1 MASAH
6 GVNFVK
12 DLIISGTSTGLY
24 DINGD
29 PLASANIVGT
39 DNYAYSKAVELSP
52 KSIEHILYAICEDC
66 TLDVLLQMSP
76 DGKNWIDCKLSGGGD
91 CKFTC
96 TGTVGDCT
104 TQVIDTSLLST
115 VRVRIGNAGSG
126 GGKCTIGLN
135 FTLN

>member
-6 GVNFVK
+6 GVNFVQ
-12 DLIISGTSTGLY
+12 DLIISSTSTGLY

-29 PLASANIVGT
+29 PLATADITSNS
-39 DNYAYSKAVELSP
+39 YAYSKAVELSP

-76 DGKNWIDCKLSGGGD
+76 DGKNWIDCKLAGGTA
-91 CKFTC
+91 CEFTC

-115 VRVRIGNAGSG
+115 VRVKIGNAGSS

>member
-6 GVNFVK
+6 GVVFVN

-29 PLASANIVGT
+29 PLATADITSNS
-39 DNYAYSKAVELSP
+39 YAYSKAVELSP
-52 KSIEHILYAICEDC
+52 KSIEHILFAICEDC

-76 DGKNWIDCKLSGGGD
+76 DGKNWIDCKLAAGGT
-91 CKFTC
+91 CEFTC

-104 TQVIDTSLLST
+104 TQVIDTSVLSS
-115 VRVRIGNAGSG
+115 VRVKIGNAGSS
-126 GGKCTIGLN
+126 GGKCTIGLS